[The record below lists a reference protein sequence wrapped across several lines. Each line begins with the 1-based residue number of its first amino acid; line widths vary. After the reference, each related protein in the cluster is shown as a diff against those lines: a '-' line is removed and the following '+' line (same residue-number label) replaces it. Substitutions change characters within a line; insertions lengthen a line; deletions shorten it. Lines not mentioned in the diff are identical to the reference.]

1 MFFER
6 NKNMKLRYQLLP
18 ICLIVDFTKK
28 NREIELSKLAFL
40 KFNSQK
46 NCEIE
51 LHTTYF
57 KVYFTKKFT
66 QIQISK
72 LVFD

>member
-1 MFFER
+1 MT
-6 NKNMKLRYQLLP
+6 YTVP

-57 KVYFTKKFT
+57 ISRKNSPKFKY
-66 QIQISK
+66 QNWYLIIK
-72 LVFD
+72 EVDAKND